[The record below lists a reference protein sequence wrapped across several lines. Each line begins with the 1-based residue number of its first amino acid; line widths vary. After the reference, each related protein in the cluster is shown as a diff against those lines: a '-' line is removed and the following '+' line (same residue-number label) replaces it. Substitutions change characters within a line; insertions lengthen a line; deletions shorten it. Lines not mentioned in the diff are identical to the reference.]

1 MEQKF
6 VYVREVIINLQRF
19 VRSYFKRKT
28 IWLVMLMQELKQE
41 IQDMIKETTDQN
53 TMTDISANYFNNPR
67 RLANDRSMR

>member
-41 IQDMIKETTDQN
+41 IQ
-53 TMTDISANYFNNPR
+53 F
-67 RLANDRSMR
+67 L